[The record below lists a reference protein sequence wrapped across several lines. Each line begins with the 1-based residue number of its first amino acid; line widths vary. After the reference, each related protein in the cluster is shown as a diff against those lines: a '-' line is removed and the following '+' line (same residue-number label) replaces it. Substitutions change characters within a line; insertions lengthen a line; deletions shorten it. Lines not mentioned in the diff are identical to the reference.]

1 MARAIAGLFN
11 DRAAA
16 EQAINDLK
24 SAGFDGSRIGVVMQ
38 DKQQTKEFA
47 QEHGTQSTETAVGGG
62 IIGGT
67 AGALLAATGALV
79 IPGVGPFIT
88 GGILAS
94 LIGGAAGWLVGGLV
108 GLGVPKEEAQYYEDR
123 VHAGSTLVTV
133 DAQGRDAEARQI
145 LLRDGAEDLQDRGYG
160 GGYDTTMTSDVNAA
174 PTSHVAMGQTAG
186 TMAPAPQ
193 MATGALGTTSGTL
206 DTSAS
211 TASSGMRGGVDGDDT
226 VVVDNS
232 NAPDILI
239 DRTGKSGQT
248 TGGNRS

>member
-47 QEHGTQSTETAVGGG
+47 QEHGTQSTETAVGGS

-108 GLGVPKEEAQYYEDR
+108 GLGIPKEEAQYYEDR
-123 VHAGSTLVTV
+123 VQGGSTLVTV

-174 PTSHVAMGQTAG
+174 PMSQAAMGQTAG
-186 TMAPAPQ
+186 TMAPAPE
-193 MATGALGTTSGTL
+193 MATGTLGTTGGTM
-206 DTSAS
+206 DTTTS
-211 TASSGMRGGVDGDDT
+211 TASSGMRGSVGSDDT

-232 NAPDILI
+232 NAPDLLI
-239 DRTGKSGQT
+239 DRTGET